1 MPITPGLEKL
11 RQENCYK
18 FKASLFIKNIMND
31 KRKCEA
37 EREQIIESESLCII
51 NNMAVKIF
59 LDIYTYL
66 ISKQN
71 YK

>member
-1 MPITPGLEKL
+1 MPIIPGLEKL
-11 RQENCYK
+11 RQEDCYK

-31 KRKCEA
+31 KRKCET
-37 EREQIIESESLCII
+37 EREQIIESESLHIR
-51 NNMAVKIF
+51 NNMVIKTF

-71 YK
+71 YT

>member
-51 NNMAVKIF
+51 KQYGRKN
-59 LDIYTYL
+59 LLGYL
-66 ISKQN
+66 HLSNIKT
-71 YK
+71 KL